1 MAEGTLISTV
11 LGRSGIITSFAV
23 RTGFAN
29 EVIMHVQQRALPSMP
44 PVGRPES
51 FYAKSAHE
59 ADRAGNV
66 HAHEA
71 AKVGQYITLALDEA
85 LPWDEKLKYFRH
97 VLKRHCQPPPFPDE
111 DVAAF
116 YQQLAD
122 LVRQN
127 AGQDA
132 LRIAS
137 REDDL
142 YAARLSMGQSRDLLE
157 DEAEEFFT
165 KILGSGEQCPDWINA
180 PDWAQLKLI
189 RDQWI

>member
-1 MAEGTLISTV
+1 LVRHHHVI
-11 LGRSGIITSFAV
+11 AV
-23 RTGFAN
+23 RTDFAS
-29 EVIMHVQQRALPSMP
+29 EVLMPVQQRALPSMP
-44 PVGRPES
+44 PIGRPES
-51 FYAKSAHE
+51 FYAKLTHE
-59 ADRAGNV
+59 ADRAGDV

-97 VLKRHCQPPPFPDE
+97 VLKRHCQSPPFPDD

-116 YQQLAD
+116 YARLSD
-122 LVRQN
+122 LVRQY
-127 AGQDA
+127 AGQEA

-142 YAARLSMGQSRDLLE
+142 YAARLSMGQSRNQLE
-157 DEAEEFFT
+157 DEAEEFFG
-165 KILGSGEQCPDWINA
+165 KLMGSGEQCPDWITEA
-180 PDWAQLKLI
+180 DWAQLKLI